1 VESCVLVK
9 NFLARE
15 EVQHFLELI
24 QENQGLF
31 VETLGRG
38 GLGPRYRVIDGD
50 CIRARLPEVL
60 SLGERRLLP
69 TAEKMAG
76 QRLQW
81 LDSTRRSMR
90 IQRYTRRGDGFRWH
104 LDGHSWVILLALKNS
119 NDGQIHVISP
129 QLTRFVKFLLYPL
142 YVVPQVFSI
151 LPHQRITLRAGDLL
165 FMSGGRMLHR
175 GITLKEGGERVLMV
189 FTFDE
194 LGKKHNWFRD
204 RIARF
209 LNY

>member
-1 VESCVLVK
+1 MEQYILVK
-9 NFLARE
+9 NFLSTE
-15 EVQHFLELI
+15 EVHHFLELI
-24 QENQGLF
+24 QGNKGLF
-31 VETLGRG
+31 VETLGRW
-38 GLGPRYRVIDGD
+38 GLGPRYQVIDGEV
-50 CIRARLPEVL
+50 IRTRLPEVF
-60 SLGERRLLP
+60 SFGERRLLAR
-69 TAEKMAG
+69 AEEMAG

-81 LDSTRRSMR
+81 LDSPRRSMR
-90 IQRYTRRGDGFRWH
+90 VQRYTRRGDGFRWH
-104 LDGHSWVILLALKNS
+104 LDGHTWVILLALMNS

-129 QLTRFVKFLLYPL
+129 RLTRFLKFLLYPL
-142 YVVPQVFSI
+142 YVIPQVFSVF
-151 LPHQRITLRAGDLL
+151 PHQRISLGPGDLL

-175 GITLKEGGERVLMV
+175 GVTPKEGGERVLMG